1 MDVWIDTLHFI
12 RACGNVRGDH
22 GQPAGTAVP
31 KSKKNGG
38 ITMKLQKKNHG
49 NDAIG
54 RALPG
59 APAISSARLAKKPVD
74 RVKEPTPKARE
85 REVER

>member
-12 RACGNVRGDH
+12 RARGNVRGDH

-31 KSKKNGG
+31 KSKKNGR
-38 ITMKLQKKNHG
+38 ITMKLQKKN
-49 NDAIG
+49 IG

>member
-1 MDVWIDTLHFI
+1 
-12 RACGNVRGDH
+12 
-22 GQPAGTAVP
+22 
-31 KSKKNGG
+31 
-38 ITMKLQKKNHG
+38 MKLQKKNLG

-59 APAISSARLAKKPVD
+59 APAIPSARLAKKPVD
-74 RVKEPTPKARE
+74 KVKKPTPKARE

>member
-1 MDVWIDTLHFI
+1 
-12 RACGNVRGDH
+12 
-22 GQPAGTAVP
+22 
-31 KSKKNGG
+31 
-38 ITMKLQKKNHG
+38 MKLQKKNHG

-59 APAISSARLAKKPVD
+59 APAVPFVLPEKKPVD